1 MAMARKR
8 AATKAPVELSGEAA
22 SATAPLM
29 REGIKVFSVTKIVL
43 RNVLGE
49 AVTAWLTEQRGVIV
63 IDDIQVLQSSDAEF
77 HCVSIIIFYRQPATA
92 PPLQPSTVAS

>member
-1 MAMARKR
+1 
-8 AATKAPVELSGEAA
+8 
-22 SATAPLM
+22 M
-29 REGIKVFSVTKIVL
+29 REGIKVFSATKIVL

-49 AVTAWLTEQRGVIV
+49 AVTAWLTEQRVIV